1 MTRVTIAVPTFKR
14 FEYLPATLAAVEKQ
28 DYPELELIV
37 SDNGQNGPEL
47 EDLVRRYYTGPF
59 VFRRNERTVN
69 ITEHY
74 NQLVGAAS
82 GDYFVLLCDD
92 DEISANFVSDL
103 AARLDARPQAAVAIA
118 RQEIVDGA
126 GAVLRRSVAELP
138 PALTGEDFIAAWC
151 DGRYRFECFVTN
163 MARTELVRACGGYPR
178 FGRGTHC
185 DDALL
190 TKLAV
195 GREVLLSG
203 ESVFRWRVD
212 GLSHGWTI
220 RIEDLAA
227 DTRQFLHFLGS
238 DAWLRAAAR
247 RDPAA
252 WARARHELV
261 SMTFKTYYW
270 RWRTLYRERLPW
282 RRWARAAFDVP
293 FNYRYYRRVL
303 HVLAAEVKSW
313 AAGRVRTVFRGGAG
327 RGAVPGSSKSRAGE
341 PR

>member
-47 EDLVRRYYTGPF
+47 EELVRRCYARPF
-59 VFRRNERTVN
+59 VFRRNDRTVH

-92 DEISANFVSDL
+92 DEISPNFVSDL
-103 AARLDARPQAAVAIA
+103 ASRLDATPRAAVAIA
-118 RQEIVDGA
+118 SQEIIDGE
-126 GAVLRRSVAELP
+126 GAVLRRSVAGLP
-138 PALTGEDFIAAWC
+138 PALTGEEFIAAWC

-163 MARTELVRACGGYPR
+163 MARTELVRACDGYPR
-178 FGRGTHC
+178 FARGTHC

-190 TKLAV
+190 AKLAV
-195 GREVLLSG
+195 GREVVLSR

-220 RIEDLAA
+220 PIEDLAA
-227 DTRQFLHFLGS
+227 DTRQFLDFLGA

-252 WARARHELV
+252 WARARGALV

-270 RWRTLYRERLPW
+270 RWLTLYRERLPR

-293 FNYRYYRRVL
+293 FNYPYYRRVL
-303 HVLAAEVKSW
+303 HVLAAETKSW
-313 AAGRVRTVFRGGAG
+313 VAGRMRTLLRRGPG
-327 RGAVPGSSKSRAGE
+327 REALPRSSGSRAGE